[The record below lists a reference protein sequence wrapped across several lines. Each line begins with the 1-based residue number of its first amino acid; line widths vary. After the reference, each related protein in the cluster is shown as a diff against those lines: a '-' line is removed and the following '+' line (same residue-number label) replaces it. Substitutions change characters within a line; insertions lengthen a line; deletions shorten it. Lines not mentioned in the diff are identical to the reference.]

1 MKLCKGGVKV
11 SEKLSKSPLTHV
23 IYIGLGI
30 VFWGCLLIQF
40 LLAGMSVFDD
50 PTKWIVHKSFAH
62 LFALNIPI
70 LMVICAVIGKFIRLV
85 YKPLAAI
92 IFLIF
97 MMYFTANMGWQ
108 VGWIG
113 AFHPVAGVVLIF
125 TAAVATVKGYKI
137 SLQSDEGKKELIKE
151 KSKKKSV
158 VSLIF
163 IGAGSGLIVGFLLSN
178 ILALLG
184 LLLFDNPIGMRFLP
198 FYIAFLSSIFV
209 PVIMHRKTKSNH
221 RSTES
226 YVWERGKEEKE

>member
-1 MKLCKGGVKV
+1 V
-11 SEKLSKSPLTHV
+11 SKKLSKRPLTHV

-30 VFWGCLLIQF
+30 VFLGCLLVQF

-50 PTKWIVHKSFAH
+50 PTKWMVHKSFAH
-62 LFALNIPI
+62 LFALNVPI
-70 LMVICAVIGKFIRLV
+70 LMVVCAVIGKFLRLV
-85 YKPLAAI
+85 YKTLAAM

-113 AFHPVAGVVLIF
+113 AFHPVSGVLLIF
-125 TAAVATVKGYKI
+125 VATVATVKGYKI
-137 SLQSDEGKKELIKE
+137 GLQTDEGKKEFKKE
-151 KSKKKSV
+151 KSKKRGL

-184 LLLFDNPIGMRFLP
+184 LFLFDMPIGIKFLP
-198 FYIAFLSSIFV
+198 FYMALLSSVLV
-209 PVIMHRKTKSNH
+209 PVIMYRKTRSNH
-221 RSTES
+221 QSTES
-226 YVWERGKEEKE
+226 YD